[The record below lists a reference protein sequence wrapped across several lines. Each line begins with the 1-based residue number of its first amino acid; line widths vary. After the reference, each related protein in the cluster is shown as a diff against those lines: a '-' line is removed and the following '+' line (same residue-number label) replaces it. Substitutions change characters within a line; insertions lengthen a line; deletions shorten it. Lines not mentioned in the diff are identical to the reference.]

1 MSETQFEQNMSSQ
14 RLHYMDNLRALAMTL
29 GIFFHAAIAYNPMM
43 ENLWLAAS
51 REQSIA
57 LEIFA
62 WFTHLFRMPL
72 FFVIAGFFAL
82 LLIEK
87 RGING
92 FAINRA
98 KRIVMP
104 FFIFMPLIIL
114 SVFATVGWAIENIQN
129 LTPMMQFIKML
140 AANPD
145 APKMP
150 FSTMH
155 LWFLFNLSLFCLMAI
170 LLAKVNFQQSLFF
183 RLFHNPIFVLLFF
196 PLLLIPAMASQPMPF
211 PAAERI
217 YPELWSFGF
226 YGMFF
231 IFGMALNKAE
241 NLLDKLEEY
250 VPLLLVIGVIGYGYL
265 YAQMPKTITIEDMGK
280 AVNGMAFSWQHFT
293 HAVLEAYVSVYMT
306 IVCLTV
312 GRKFLNRQNELLRY
326 ISDSSYWVYII
337 HLPVLFYLQFILLDV
352 NYGAWIEFAISS
364 LGTMAIGMISYKL
377 LVRRTPIGILL
388 NGKRLSS

>member
-170 LLAKVNFQQSLFF
+170 LLAKVNFQQSLLF